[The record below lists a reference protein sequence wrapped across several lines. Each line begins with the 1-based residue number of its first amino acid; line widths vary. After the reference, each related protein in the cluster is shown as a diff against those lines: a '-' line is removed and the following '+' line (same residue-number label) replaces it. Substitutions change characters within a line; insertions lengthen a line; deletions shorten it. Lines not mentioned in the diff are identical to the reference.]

1 MQKQFFSTNSYP
13 TYVMSTLKY
22 KLKRVIP
29 NIIISPVLVR
39 ELIYREGD
47 QHHNFRVKTFLK
59 HKKRMLIKM
68 FRVV

>member
-1 MQKQFFSTNSYP
+1 
-13 TYVMSTLKY
+13 MSTLKY